1 MMASTVDFVNGCKE
15 DQLLE
20 IDDHYD
26 IAVAGKCRKDKIKR
40 RVLMSLFECG
50 VLNKTETESVPM
62 SVSVATGCRQQV

>member
-50 VLNKTETESVPM
+50 VLNKAEAEPVTMSSESTV
-62 SVSVATGCRQQV
+62 